1 MKLEER
7 LNEII
12 EEKDDQINDLE
23 NKIELLEA
31 RLDYANQAWQHHFS
45 FQEDEFYAQ
54 MPYPR
59 LEMRLRRLS
68 KDNWYNIEWV
78 YGLVYKHTVDTF
90 SDNKTLLFIPLGRT
104 TSNGGTGELTYRLKE
119 GNKLD
124 MPHRDSLHIFI
135 ESLMLNIPAYI
146 VCKELDVINKIE
158 DQGCGTKEILS
169 KVLKNSANN

>member
-23 NKIELLEA
+23 NKVELLEA
-31 RLDYANQAWQHHFS
+31 RLDYANHVWQHHFS
-45 FQEDEFYAQ
+45 FQEDEFYDQ

-78 YGLVYKHTVDTF
+78 YGLVYKHVTDTF
-90 SDNKTLLFIPLGRT
+90 SESKTLLFIPFSRT
-104 TSNGGTGELTYRLKE
+104 TSSGGTGELSWRIKE

-124 MPHRDSLHIFI
+124 LPHRDSLHIYI
-135 ESLMLNIPAYI
+135 ESLMLKIPAYI
-146 VCKELDVINKIE
+146 VCEEMKIFNKIE
-158 DQGCGTKEILS
+158 DQGWGTKEILS
-169 KVLKNSANN
+169 KVLKTKND